1 MTSNISNSVFPYET
15 TDQVAL
21 MKGVLIH
28 PNRWVNIE
36 NKYFDNGSEALNYY
50 TNYGSQFSEL
60 IDADDMYELKC
71 KMGEMMLNYRDEEW
85 LNKNVY
91 PRI

>member
-50 TNYGSQFSEL
+50 TNYGSQFSEI

>member
-1 MTSNISNSVFPYET
+1 MSKKYAVMLFDTEFN
-15 TDQVAL
+15 L
-21 MKGVLIH
+21 GVSIH

-60 IDADDMYELKC
+60 IDADDMYELNC
-71 KMGEMMLNYRDEEW
+71 NMGEMMLNYRDEEW

>member
-21 MKGVLIH
+21 MKGVSIH

-50 TNYGSQFSEL
+50 TNYGSQFSEI